1 MNNDEHLARDEK
13 GELFLSRLSLN
24 LHDRAVRR
32 DLADCQTMH
41 RRILSA
47 FGDAEAKAA
56 RAEFGV
62 LYRVEHDARMNMTAV
77 LVQSSERP
85 DWSRLPAQ
93 YLREHEADNPAC
105 KSVGDKYAGL
115 KSGMRLRFRLRAN
128 PTRKIET
135 KTLVDGKRR
144 NGKRVELRDEAEQA
158 AWLERKAAQHGFR
171 LRAVRSIDED
181 KRTGLRKSQ
190 DKDAND
196 GGSDVASSGDDNR
209 VRTPR
214 LTFASVLFE
223 GELIV
228 TDKELFVAALE
239 RGIGTGK
246 AYGFGLLSV
255 APATNG
261 E

>member
-32 DLADCQTMH
+32 DLADCQAMH

-47 FGDAEAKAA
+47 FGDAEGKTA

-62 LYRVEHDARMNMTAV
+62 LYRVERGTRTNMTAV

-115 KSGMRLRFRLRAN
+115 KAGMRLRFRLRAN

-135 KTLVDGKRR
+135 KTLADGKRR

-158 AWLERKAAQHGFR
+158 AWLERKAPQHGFR
-171 LRAVRSIDED
+171 LCIVRSIDED

-190 DKDAND
+190 DEVANN
-196 GGSDVASSGDDNR
+196 GGDVASSGEDKR
-209 VRTPR
+209 VRPPR

-228 TDKELFVAALE
+228 TDKKLFVAALE
-239 RGIGTGK
+239 GGIGTGK
-246 AYGFGLLSV
+246 AYGFGLLSL
-255 APATNG
+255 APATN
-261 E
+261 EE

>member
-1 MNNDEHLARDEK
+1 MNNEEHLERDEK

-32 DLADCQTMH
+32 DLGDCQAMH
-41 RRILSA
+41 KRILSA
-47 FGDAEAKAA
+47 FGDTEARAA
-56 RAEFGV
+56 RAAFGV
-62 LYRVEHDARMNMTAV
+62 LYRVEHDARTNMTAV

-85 DWSRLPAQ
+85 DWSCLPAQ

-105 KSVGDKYAGL
+105 KSVVDKYAGL
-115 KSGMRLRFRLRAN
+115 KAGMHLRFRLRAN

-135 KTLVDGKRR
+135 KTLADGKRR

-190 DKDAND
+190 DEDAND
-196 GGSDVASSGDDNR
+196 GGDVAAAGDDKR
-209 VRTPR
+209 VRPPR
-214 LTFASVLFE
+214 LTFASMLFE

-228 TDKELFVAALE
+228 TNKELFVAALE
-239 RGIGTGK
+239 GGVGTGK
-246 AYGFGLLSV
+246 AYGFGLLSI
-255 APATNG
+255 APSMN

>member
-1 MNNDEHLARDEK
+1 MY
-13 GELFLSRLSLN
+13 LSKLILDPRIQS
-24 LHDRAVRR
+24 VRR
-32 DLADCQTMH
+32 DLADCQAMH

-62 LYRVEHDARMNMTAV
+62 LYRVERDARTNMTAV

-105 KSVGDKYAGL
+105 KSIGDKYAGL
-115 KSGMRLRFRLRAN
+115 KAGLRLRFRLRAN

-135 KTLVDGKRR
+135 KTLADGKRR
-144 NGKRVELRDEAEQA
+144 NGKRVELRDEVEQA

-171 LRAVRSIDED
+171 LCVVRSIDED

-190 DKDAND
+190 DEDANN
-196 GGSDVASSGDDNR
+196 GGGDVASSGDDKR
-209 VRTPR
+209 VRPPR

-228 TDKELFVAALE
+228 TDKELFVAALKA
-239 RGIGTGK
+239 GVGTGK
-246 AYGFGLLSV
+246 AYGFGLLSI
-255 APATNG
+255 APTTN
-261 E
+261 EE